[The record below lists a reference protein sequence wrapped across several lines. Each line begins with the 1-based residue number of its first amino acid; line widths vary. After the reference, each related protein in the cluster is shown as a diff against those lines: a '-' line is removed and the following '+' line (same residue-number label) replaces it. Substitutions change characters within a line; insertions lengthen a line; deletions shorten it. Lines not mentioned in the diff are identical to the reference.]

1 MHHRR
6 ASDNSSNCLPANDRK
21 KNIVRWEKRIQLI
34 PRLSCRICSLFSDR
48 CLDVTAC
55 ASFSCWSYQE
65 KKKKANCNT
74 SLMYLHWNVD
84 WCDKSRLLEQHL
96 PSTQISWSETLQ
108 RLIYQGE
115 TKWFTKYGQIRSD
128 IYCTNM

>member
-1 MHHRR
+1 MIKVPCNWKVQFLSGCNLPKVYAKPWSLVSINSKKTLPVEMSSVVITHIAFQWLPAKQMHHRR

-65 KKKKANCNT
+65 KKKK
-74 SLMYLHWNVD
+74 
-84 WCDKSRLLEQHL
+84 
-96 PSTQISWSETLQ
+96 QIVT
-108 RLIYQGE
+108 RH
-115 TKWFTKYGQIRSD
+115 
-128 IYCTNM
+128 